1 MQAKVL
7 GLNDIEDLNYLAEEV
22 LMQLRFEGYR
32 YDENGD
38 EKAFAKSENGS
49 HKERT
54 KEMIEW
60 IEMVEHNHPLSFRG
74 NEELMKIPFTYAL
87 EISFDEIKEKYLKDY
102 LPMMRGI
109 MRKDTML
116 IGYMAGEEI
125 SDDYLDN
132 LMALRYKENL
142 KLWTMQWGK
151 DNEFFFLI
159 YGNPEF
165 HDDDEYIGIYR
176 SSAALL
182 VGYKEALE
190 EYRDSLPGGEKEF
203 YRGSSLPPDDL
214 IIYSYEKEKDGMR
227 FVTVTPEQVWGEK
240 TAKELR
246 GKQI

>member
-60 IEMVEHNHPLSFRG
+60 IEMLEHNHPLSFRG

-116 IGYMAGEEI
+116 IGYIAGEEI
-125 SDDYLDN
+125 S
-132 LMALRYKENL
+132 
-142 KLWTMQWGK
+142 
-151 DNEFFFLI
+151 
-159 YGNPEF
+159 
-165 HDDDEYIGIYR
+165 
-176 SSAALL
+176 
-182 VGYKEALE
+182 
-190 EYRDSLPGGEKEF
+190 
-203 YRGSSLPPDDL
+203 DDL